1 MSTRVQKGGTIFK
14 PVAKGRSHP
23 PPNAA
28 RNSTT
33 PAPQHPVIPVQ
44 GQQDDP
50 TLSSATPPPPTI
62 PTLPVAPIA
71 SSNGTTSYP
80 DTLPVLDKG
89 VPRTASASPIATPH
103 LRSVEPAV
111 ARANTVSNN
120 TAQSLQFSPAP
131 LTTPSVI
138 SNGVSSV
145 VTALSLPIAIGSRA
159 APIIL
164 TSSSPVPR
172 VSLAA
177 EPPSVITIPTPYPP
191 LPVTQR
197 TMSSHARPSSI
208 SLPSNDLQFD
218 FSTLAHPDPGQDP
231 TNSSPSRLQLN
242 SESVIKAPRPR
253 RKTVRNDVAAPQG
266 DLENAP
272 DFSEVKPKRTRA
284 RQIAEA
290 VQDSANSQTLPNRPQ
305 RMRRAPKA
313 IIETFEHG
321 DDDWES
327 GPKKRKRRA
336 SGDNR
341 VRRKPRAAT
350 SPPYDPGADPE
361 EELDPTVT
369 TMAALCEESSQGRAS
384 SKAAQIYDNHAT
396 WKRVNRERRARMRAL
411 MEAKKYGR
419 DDEDGE
425 GEGLSATPIAD
436 GPSNTP
442 PNAVPSGSMSNGAEV
457 EAEAGEGEDSQGFD
471 YSQSLNTSRFNVQVR
486 IGPNGETIV
495 DEESLFVDRA
505 DDQDTANYTHIEE
518 SDATKF
524 VNSASYAKKFR
535 GSRWSAEETELFYDA
550 LSQFGENYEL
560 ISYILPGRDRKSCK
574 NKFKAEDKKNPNR
587 ITYCLNNRVPY
598 DMKTLSRMTG
608 KDFSGPTPVII
619 APVRP
624 NLAQLSLHTAA
635 PSQAGTINPTDQDN
649 APSRPS
655 SAAGSRAHAKK
666 HGRKKDDGV
675 EVLGAIDSID
685 WD

>member
-1 MSTRVQKGGTIFK
+1 M
-14 PVAKGRSHP
+14 
-23 PPNAA
+23 
-28 RNSTT
+28 
-33 PAPQHPVIPVQ
+33 
-44 GQQDDP
+44 
-50 TLSSATPPPPTI
+50 
-62 PTLPVAPIA
+62 
-71 SSNGTTSYP
+71 
-80 DTLPVLDKG
+80 
-89 VPRTASASPIATPH
+89 PRTASASPIATPH

-284 RQIAEA
+284 RQVAEA

-535 GSRWSAEETELFYDA
+535 GSRWSAEETELFYDVSFIH
-550 LSQFGENYEL
+550 LSSARDSHNARLFRNSARTMNLYLTSSLDATVNRAKTNSKLRTRRTQIVSHIASTTGSHTVYSL
-560 ISYILPGRDRKSCK
+560 IGLEI
-574 NKFKAEDKKNPNR
+574 APNLMHGT
-587 ITYCLNNRVPY
+587 I